1 VQWST
6 HDINNQVP
14 PLQDYN
20 LFESDPQLLAAVERG
35 GARWHLQALKQQ
47 GAVLGSSMALQFAEQ
62 ANRHSPELHT
72 HDRTGARID
81 WIEFHPSWHAL
92 MSLTRSHGLVALPF
106 THPQTGVWTAYAA
119 SQYLHNQIE
128 AGSYC
133 PISMTFACIPLLQKE
148 TVLFGA
154 IGKRLLSNTYDS
166 RDLPIHLK
174 NSMLVGMG
182 MTEKQGGSD
191 VRTNTTR
198 ATPIG
203 AHGHGRGTEYS
214 LVGHKWFFSA
224 PMCDAH
230 LVLAS
235 TDMGPS
241 CFYVPRWRPDGIKN
255 PLEIQRLKNKLGN
268 RSNAS
273 AEVEFKDAWS
283 VMVGDEGRGIQTI
296 LEMATYTR
304 LHNCISSASLMR
316 QACAQAM
323 HYARHRHAF
332 GKPLF
337 EQPLMASV
345 LADFALESEAAMLL
359 SMRLAQAFEDPGN
372 LVERAWKRIVT
383 PAAKFWIC
391 KRAIELTGEA
401 MEVFGGNGYVED
413 NPMARLFREAPVNSI
428 WEGSGNVMCLDVLRA
443 MSRDPGALRLLLD
456 DLRVRAGTDTPLR
469 QHIEA
474 LRVMLELPSD
484 TLETLARR
492 VTQKLVLIAQG
503 CLMREYS
510 DTIGADAFIQSRFD
524 PDWGCVFGSLAAHL
538 DRQALLARVWRA

>member
-1 VQWST
+1 
-6 HDINNQVP
+6 
-14 PLQDYN
+14 
-20 LFESDPQLLAAVERG
+20 
-35 GARWHLQALKQQ
+35 
-47 GAVLGSSMALQFAEQ
+47 
-62 ANRHSPELHT
+62 
-72 HDRTGARID
+72 
-81 WIEFHPSWHAL
+81 
-92 MSLTRSHGLVALPF
+92 
-106 THPQTGVWTAYAA
+106 
-119 SQYLHNQIE
+119 
-128 AGSYC
+128 
-133 PISMTFACIPLLQKE
+133 
-148 TVLFGA
+148 
-154 IGKRLLSNTYDS
+154 
-166 RDLPIHLK
+166 
-174 NSMLVGMG
+174 MLVGMG